1 MDYNL
6 MDAFQNVQE
15 DMIKNG
21 MTEEQAE
28 AIIKKVIW
36 TLICR
41 L

>member
-6 MDAFQNVQE
+6 MDAFSIVQNDLVKE
-15 DMIKNG
+15 G

-28 AIIKKVIW
+28 AVIKKVIW